1 MVTETFAFDCF
12 VLGMLVGAMA
22 AFLIFIMWMR
32 E

>member
-12 VLGMLVGAMA
+12 VLGMLVGVMA
-22 AFLIFIMWMR
+22 AFLIIWMR